1 MLNQPPDAG
10 NRAALQSILQD
21 YTNDTH
27 PTTWNPNLHRGGR
40 RGAGED
46 LEAAGA
52 AGRPGCAERAVC
64 EDIDEV
70 RGGGGRDNVVGAA
83 GAAGLRE
90 TGRARGRRGA
100 RRRRQ
105 GRRGRGAVG
114 AAGRPRRRGMTSRGG
129 CTDRAARRPRC
140 VAARARKK
148 AAGEEGGGARGRVC
162 WAI

>member
-10 NRAALQSILQD
+10 NRTALQSILQD

-46 LEAAGA
+46 LEAARV
-52 AGRPGCAERAVC
+52 AGRPGCAERAAR
-64 EDIDEV
+64 EDVDEV

-90 TGRARGRRGA
+90 TSRARG
-100 RRRRQ
+100 
-105 GRRGRGAVG
+105 
-114 AAGRPRRRGMTSRGG
+114 
-129 CTDRAARRPRC
+129 
-140 VAARARKK
+140 
-148 AAGEEGGGARGRVC
+148 
-162 WAI
+162 

>member
-1 MLNQPPDAG
+1 MLNQSPDVG

-52 AGRPGCAERAVC
+52 AGRPGCAERATR
-64 EDIDEV
+64 EDDEV
-70 RGGGGRDNVVGAA
+70 RSGGGRDDVVGAA

-90 TGRARGRRGA
+90 TCHARGR
-100 RRRRQ
+100 
-105 GRRGRGAVG
+105 
-114 AAGRPRRRGMTSRGG
+114 
-129 CTDRAARRPRC
+129 
-140 VAARARKK
+140 
-148 AAGEEGGGARGRVC
+148 
-162 WAI
+162 

>member
-52 AGRPGCAERAVC
+52 EPGGRGREGRPGCAERAAC
-64 EDIDEV
+64 EDVDEV
-70 RGGGGRDNVVGAA
+70 RGGGGRYNVVG
-83 GAAGLRE
+83 
-90 TGRARGRRGA
+90 RRG
-100 RRRRQ
+100 Q
-105 GRRGRGAVG
+105 
-114 AAGRPRRRGMTSRGG
+114 PG
-129 CTDRAARRPRC
+129 CAKRAAREDDE
-140 VAARARKK
+140 ARGSGGR
-148 AAGEEGGGARGRVC
+148 GGVVWGRWGQPGGRDGGG
-162 WAI
+162 

>member
-1 MLNQPPDAG
+1 MLS
-10 NRAALQSILQD
+10 LKH
-21 YTNDTH
+21 DTIYMEIKKETCYH
-27 PTTWNPNLHRGGR
+27 VQCLGKWVHNSKPTQGRTTRRRGGPRGGR
-40 RGAGED
+40 GSRVAGLRGTGRARGRRRGARRR
-46 LEAAGA
+46 
-52 AGRPGCAERAVC
+52 GRY
-64 EDIDEV
+64 
-70 RGGGGRDNVVGAA
+70 NVVGAA

-129 CTDRAARRPRC
+129 CTDRAARTPRC
-140 VAARARKK
+140 AAARARKK